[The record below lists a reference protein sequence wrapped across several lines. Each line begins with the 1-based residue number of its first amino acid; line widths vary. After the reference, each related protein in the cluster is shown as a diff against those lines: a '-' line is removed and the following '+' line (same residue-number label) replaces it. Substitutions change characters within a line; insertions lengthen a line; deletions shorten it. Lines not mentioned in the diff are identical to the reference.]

1 MGRQSK
7 AIQARLKNLQK
18 HVTTPQKAYVEDVT
32 DEEDA
37 DYNHAKQHGTADL
50 LEEGFFFLDEDSDSD
65 EDSEYGEE
73 DIDEE
78 ELAELKTE
86 DDIHRFNAILA
97 EAQAVAIQAAKEA
110 AESKPKRKRHYTGN
124 STRSA
129 RRHAM
134 KRRHLEATG
143 QKFINAWFSKK
154 KDSPEVIT
162 EISDNEEEGI
172 ESDNDLE
179 EPEIEERINR
189 LFLSP
194 SPVSLLL

>member
-7 AIQARLKNLQK
+7 AIQARLKNLHK

-37 DYNHAKQHGTADL
+37 DYNHGAKQHGTADL

-86 DDIHRFNAILA
+86 DNIHRFNAILA

-110 AESKPKRKRHYTGN
+110 AEYLKSCLPNFFFFRNPTFGHSWR
-124 STRSA
+124 
-129 RRHAM
+129 
-134 KRRHLEATG
+134 LL
-143 QKFINAWFSKK
+143 INLHKGAGSWC
-154 KDSPEVIT
+154 P
-162 EISDNEEEGI
+162 
-172 ESDNDLE
+172 
-179 EPEIEERINR
+179 
-189 LFLSP
+189 LS
-194 SPVSLLL
+194 